1 MEAATPAQTPQL
13 LLWGAPLLQAA
24 PSHTPGDATAL
35 PFAPER
41 RFQLLVLLALNA
53 GQWLERDRIA
63 TLLWPA
69 QALSEA
75 RRNLRKVV
83 FRARAVAGAQ
93 ALEATDHALRW
104 PVTTDLQA
112 FDEALRRGEA
122 AQALAWRRGVPFEG
136 IDDPANAALGQALAT
151 ARARFEQNWVAAALD
166 GLRKLPDAALR
177 ARAAQRVLE
186 VDPLDETAMA
196 ALLVAEREMGHE
208 AEALSLYRRYATR
221 LGEELGV
228 EPSRALREI
237 GRASCRERV

>member
-83 FRARAVAGAQ
+83 FRARAVAGARQ
-93 ALEATDHALRW
+93 S
-104 PVTTDLQA
+104 
-112 FDEALRRGEA
+112 RRA
-122 AQALAWRRGVPFEG
+122 
-136 IDDPANAALGQALAT
+136 
-151 ARARFEQNWVAAALD
+151 
-166 GLRKLPDAALR
+166 
-177 ARAAQRVLE
+177 
-186 VDPLDETAMA
+186 
-196 ALLVAEREMGHE
+196 
-208 AEALSLYRRYATR
+208 
-221 LGEELGV
+221 
-228 EPSRALREI
+228 
-237 GRASCRERV
+237 GR